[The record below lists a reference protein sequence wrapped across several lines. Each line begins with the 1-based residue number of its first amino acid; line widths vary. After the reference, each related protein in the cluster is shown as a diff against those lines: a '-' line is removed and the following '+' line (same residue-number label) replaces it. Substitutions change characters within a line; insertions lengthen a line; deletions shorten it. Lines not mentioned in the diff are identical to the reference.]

1 MASSMKSLS
10 SDKSR
15 YIQAFQVFL
24 ERSTEHQCMQ
34 EFIGKKFPNIV
45 SGVGH
50 GKSSINVLGIGS
62 GAGEIDL
69 QLLSHIQAMYPGVT
83 ISNDVVEP
91 SSEQIL
97 KYKEL
102 VAKTSNL
109 ENVNFTWHNKTSAE
123 FESEM
128 KGKHQQK
135 KYDFI
140 HMIQMLYYVKDA
152 TKTLEFFSSC
162 LAPNGKLLVIIVS
175 GSSGWDTLWKKHSQ
189 HLAVGDMS
197 LLITSWD
204 IKKLLDAQGVKY
216 EHYDLPSDM
225 DISECF
231 IQGNRNGEL
240 LMDFLTETDQF
251 CKTAPPELVAQILN
265 DLKLPGCSHKK
276 DGKVLFNNNL
286 AAIVI
291 EL

>member
-10 SDKSR
+10 SNTSR
-15 YIQAFQVFL
+15 YLQAFEVFL
-24 ERSTEHQCMQ
+24 QRSTEHQCMQ

-50 GKSSINVLGIGS
+50 GKASINVLGVGS

-69 QLLSHIQAMYPGVT
+69 QMLSHIQAKNPGVT
-83 ISNDVVEP
+83 INNDVVEP

-109 ENVNFTWHNKTSAE
+109 KNVNFTWHNKTSAE

-128 KGKHQQK
+128 KGKHEQK

-152 TKTLEFFSSC
+152 SQTLEFFSSC

-189 HLAVGDMS
+189 HLAVCDMS
-197 LLITSWD
+197 LLISSWD
-204 IKKLLDAQGVKY
+204 IKNHLDAQGVKY
-216 EHYDLPSDM
+216 EHYDLPSNM

-251 CKTAPPELVAQILN
+251 CKTAPPELVTEILN

-291 EL
+291 EP

>member
-1 MASSMKSLS
+1 MALSMKSLS
-10 SDKSR
+10 SDTSH
-15 YIQAFQVFL
+15 YLQAFQVHL

-34 EFIGKKFPNIV
+34 EFIGKKFPNII
-45 SGVGH
+45 SGVAH

-69 QLLSHIQAMYPGVT
+69 QMLSLIQVNHPGVT
-83 ISNDVVEP
+83 INNDVVEP

-102 VAKTSNL
+102 IARTSIL
-109 ENVNFTWHNKTSAE
+109 RNVNFTWHNKTSAE

-128 KGKHQQK
+128 KGSHEQK

-152 TKTLEFFSSC
+152 SQTLEFYSSC
-162 LAPNGKLLVIIVS
+162 LEPNGKVLVIIAS
-175 GSSGWDTLWKKHSQ
+175 GSSGCNTLWKKHRQ
-189 HLAVGDMS
+189 HLAVCGMR

-204 IKKLLDAQGVKY
+204 IKNHLDTQGVKY
-216 EHYDLPSDM
+216 EHFDLPSDR

-251 CKTAPPELVAQILN
+251 CKTAPPELVAEILN
-265 DLKLPGCSHKK
+265 DLKSPGCSHKK

-291 EL
+291 EP

>member
-10 SDKSR
+10 SDTSH
-15 YIQAFQVFL
+15 YLQAFQVHL

-34 EFIGKKFPNIV
+34 EFIGKKFPNII
-45 SGVGH
+45 SGVAR

-62 GAGEIDL
+62 GA
-69 QLLSHIQAMYPGVT
+69 
-83 ISNDVVEP
+83 
-91 SSEQIL
+91 
-97 KYKEL
+97 EL
-102 VAKTSNL
+102 VARTSVL
-109 ENVNFTWHNKTSAE
+109 KSVNFTWHNKTSAE

-128 KGKHQQK
+128 KGSHEQK

-152 TKTLEFFSSC
+152 SQTLEFYSSC
-162 LAPNGKLLVIIVS
+162 LEPNGKVLVIIAS
-175 GSSGWDTLWKKHSQ
+175 GSSGCNTLWKKHRQ
-189 HLAVGDMS
+189 HLAVCGMR

-204 IKKLLDAQGVKY
+204 IKNHLDTQGVKY
-216 EHYDLPSDM
+216 EHFDLPSDR

-251 CKTAPPELVAQILN
+251 CKTAPPELVAEILN
-265 DLKLPGCSHKK
+265 DLKSPGCSHKK

-291 EL
+291 EP